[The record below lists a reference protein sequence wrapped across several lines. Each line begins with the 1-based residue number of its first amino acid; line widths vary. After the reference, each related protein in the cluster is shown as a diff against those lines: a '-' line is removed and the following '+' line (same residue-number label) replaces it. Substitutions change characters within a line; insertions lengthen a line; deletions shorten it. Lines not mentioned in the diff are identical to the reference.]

1 MVGKFVQDTVV
12 FTDTLCYFM
21 KINTETNKDLFTA
34 SSSCKKRGRKK
45 VFCRRNNILKTTRM
59 YFFHDGR
66 ALRPITRLS
75 LNFLSRHL
83 NVSLFSSSR

>member
-21 KINTETNKDLFTA
+21 KTNTETKTYSPQVAAAKNEVE
-34 SSSCKKRGRKK
+34 KK
-45 VFCRRNNILKTTRM
+45 VFRRRNNILKTTRM

-66 ALRPITRLS
+66 ALRPITRH
-75 LNFLSRHL
+75 FLSRHL